1 MPAAATEILPEI
13 MRSFSQKYPQVR
25 YEVFTST
32 ADIIRER
39 IDKGILDI
47 GLLTEPV
54 DLSRYDFLRLKTKDR
69 WGVLTWRGYG
79 LDAKDKV
86 TMEDLKGESML
97 VPRRLEVQNNIAN
110 WFGKSYRDMQIY
122 AVYNLIGNAAMIVQQ
137 KLCHA
142 LALECAAT
150 VYENRELCFLPLYP
164 ERETTSVL
172 VWKKYQPASNVV
184 RQSSTGTKR

>member
-69 WGVLTWRGYG
+69 WGVLTWREGIRTG
-79 LDAKDKV
+79 REGQSHDGRPEGGV
-86 TMEDLKGESML
+86 
-97 VPRRLEVQNNIAN
+97 
-110 WFGKSYRDMQIY
+110 
-122 AVYNLIGNAAMIVQQ
+122 
-137 KLCHA
+137 HA
-142 LALECAAT
+142 GAQ
-150 VYENRELCFLPLYP
+150 
-164 ERETTSVL
+164 ETG
-172 VWKKYQPASNVV
+172 
-184 RQSSTGTKR
+184 GTE